1 MIRRVLVLAL
11 FATGLAGLVA
21 KRNLIKKAYA
31 LAIMNS
37 AIVILFVLEGAAIGS
52 EAPLLGGTGGLFVD
66 PIPQALMLTAIVV
79 GVCVSALALTLAYR
93 LYRHFGTL
101 DIDEI
106 KGRIG
111 HE

>member
-1 MIRRVLVLAL
+1 M
-11 FATGLAGLVA
+11 
-21 KRNLIKKAYA
+21 
-31 LAIMNS
+31 
-37 AIVILFVLEGAAIGS
+37 
-52 EAPLLGGTGGLFVD
+52 
-66 PIPQALMLTAIVV
+66 PQALMLTAIVV

-106 KGRIG
+106 KRRIG